1 MILPIVEVEPSRK
14 GRMDSVNSLELAACT
29 FNNCSTLQLA
39 RIISQNVTSHLPT
52 MLHARFLTLNYSSH
66 KLQQDTI
73 QSKSKLRMFTI
84 FVGVLSICLNAPP
97 LPWTAEVIWWRNDYW
112 KAMTYTPPR
121 TAPSSRSS
129 A

>member
-39 RIISQNVTSHLPT
+39 RIIIQNVASHFPT

-66 KLQQDTI
+66 KLQQDKI
-73 QSKSKLRMFTI
+73 QDKMRMFPI
-84 FVGVLSICLNAPP
+84 LVGVLSICLNAPP

>member
-39 RIISQNVTSHLPT
+39 RIIIQNVASHLPT

-66 KLQQDTI
+66 KLQEDKI
-73 QSKSKLRMFTI
+73 ENFHH
-84 FVGVLSICLNAPP
+84 LSGCFEHLLECPAPP
-97 LPWTAEVIWWRNDYW
+97 VDCGGDLVA
-112 KAMTYTPPR
+112 
-121 TAPSSRSS
+121 
-129 A
+129 